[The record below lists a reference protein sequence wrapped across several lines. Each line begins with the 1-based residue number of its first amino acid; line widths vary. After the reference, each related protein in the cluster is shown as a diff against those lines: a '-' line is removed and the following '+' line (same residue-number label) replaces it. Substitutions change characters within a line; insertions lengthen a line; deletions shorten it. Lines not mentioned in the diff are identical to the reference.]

1 MNKIQVGGFIR
12 ISKREAE
19 RRYNAGETI
28 RFCACKMSPVN
39 SWGYFCDCNREVIS
53 PIAGDDFNTIVAR
66 NWEFETVV
74 NAFRFYTCNGITGR
88 YPAFYVK
95 MEG

>member
-19 RRYNAGETI
+19 RRYNAGET
-28 RFCACKMSPVN
+28 
-39 SWGYFCDCNREVIS
+39 
-53 PIAGDDFNTIVAR
+53 
-66 NWEFETVV
+66 
-74 NAFRFYTCNGITGR
+74 GR

-95 MEG
+95 GV

>member
-28 RFCACKMSPVN
+28 RFCGYVIGGLWLQLFEVQPV
-39 SWGYFCDCNREVIS
+39 EKAV
-53 PIAGDDFNTIVAR
+53 
-66 NWEFETVV
+66 
-74 NAFRFYTCNGITGR
+74 
-88 YPAFYVK
+88 
-95 MEG
+95 